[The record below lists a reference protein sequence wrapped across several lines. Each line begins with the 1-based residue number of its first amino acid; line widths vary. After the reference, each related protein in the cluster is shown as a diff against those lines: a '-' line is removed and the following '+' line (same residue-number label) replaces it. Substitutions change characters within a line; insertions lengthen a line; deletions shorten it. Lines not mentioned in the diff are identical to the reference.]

1 METSHFDEFILNFV
15 NGNMNLNALDITR
28 TPISDRQI
36 LQIITG
42 KNGLEE
48 LDLTG
53 CYSAPRG
60 WRRLV
65 RRDEFHKLIRVIKQL
80 Q

>member
-65 RRDEFHKLIRVIKQL
+65 RRDEFDKLIRIIKQL